1 MFPDDVTRTMKRKF
15 VTQTVNWTT
24 FCKAMLLLDKTKH
37 AIYPYKLNLS
47 QVTVC
52 IEG

>member
-15 VTQTVNWTT
+15 VTQTKLDY

-52 IEG
+52 NEG